1 MNLPTLTQIA
11 KFAIAGFVS
20 ALFALPAQAHHSYAI
35 YDIDNKI
42 ERVGILKE
50 FNWVQPHITMVF
62 ESTCDDG
69 RVETWDIVT
78 KAIRLW
84 ERDGHVRDFAEI
96 GETITILGWPA
107 RDGSGNMA
115 LSAITSEKVGFMEMR
130 SVIRQQGARDNLPE
144 VTISPDTCQSS
155 AEES

>member
-1 MNLPTLTQIA
+1 MKYYLKTLPQGLCIA
-11 KFAIAGFVS
+11 FSLALGNS
-20 ALFALPAQAHHSYAI
+20 AANAHHSYAI

-42 ERVGILKE
+42 ERVGVLKE
-50 FNWVQPHITMVF
+50 FNYRQPHITMVV
-62 ESTCDDG
+62 ESTCADG

-84 ERDGHVRDFAEI
+84 ERDGHDKDFAEI

-107 RDGSGNMA
+107 RDGSEQMA

-130 SVIRQQGARDNLPE
+130 DEIHQRGARDNLPE
-144 VTISPDTCQSS
+144 STISPDDCTS
-155 AEES
+155 

>member
-1 MNLPTLTQIA
+1 MKNPLNILTRSVYIS
-11 KFAIAGFVS
+11 V
-20 ALFALPAQAHHSYAI
+20 ALFAIGTTEASAHHSYAI

-50 FNWVQPHITMVF
+50 FNYRQPHITMVV
-62 ESTCDDG
+62 ESTCADG
-69 RVETWDIVT
+69 RVETWHIAT

-84 ERDGHVRDFAEI
+84 ERHGHDSEFAEI

-107 RDGSGNMA
+107 RNGKEEMG

-130 SVIRQQGARDNLPE
+130 NEIRQKGARDNLPE
-144 VTISPDTCQSS
+144 VTISPDDCQ
-155 AEES
+155 

>member
-1 MNLPTLTQIA
+1 MNSLSQPLARSFFIFVASLELGTTIA
-11 KFAIAGFVS
+11 K
-20 ALFALPAQAHHSYAI
+20 AHHSYAI

-50 FNWVQPHITMVF
+50 FNYKQPHITMVV
-62 ESTCDDG
+62 ESTCADG
-69 RVETWDIVT
+69 RVENWHIAT

-84 ERDGHVRDFAEI
+84 ERDGHDSEFAEI

-107 RDGSGNMA
+107 RNGKEEMA

-130 SVIRQQGARDNLPE
+130 NVIRQKGARDNLPE
-144 VTISPDTCQSS
+144 TTISPNDC
-155 AEES
+155 